1 MIIVTIGSFVDIVLI
16 SETPAN
22 EIHTRW
28 IRLRE
33 SHLVYRMKD
42 IADPYLLWKVVMIL
56 TPVLLVQIVDKKRR
70 KYFGQLFILPLNGFQ
85 EYERFVCAKTGN
97 SFCTHDQTKSISIS

>member
-1 MIIVTIGSFVDIVLI
+1 MIMITVGSFVDIVLI

-33 SHLVYRMKD
+33 SHLVYRMGD
-42 IADPYLLWKVVMIL
+42 DVAEPYLLWKVVMIL
-56 TPVLLVQIVDKKRR
+56 TPVLLVQIVDKKR
-70 KYFGQLFILPLNGFQ
+70 G
-85 EYERFVCAKTGN
+85 EYLEYHVG
-97 SFCTHDQTKSISIS
+97 